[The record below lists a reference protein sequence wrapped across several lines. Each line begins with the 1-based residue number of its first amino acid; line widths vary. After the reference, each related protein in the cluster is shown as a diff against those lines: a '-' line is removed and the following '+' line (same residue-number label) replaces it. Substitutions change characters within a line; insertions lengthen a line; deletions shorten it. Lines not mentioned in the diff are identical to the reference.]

1 MKDINP
7 LEYLEAVGHLPDVEI
22 DVAPVAICLAAVGT
36 GQYKG
41 RNFERYFHHLK
52 RITEETAQRYEDL
65 LAAGGQD
72 DPETQLAA
80 LKHILADKYG
90 YSGDE
95 DNYNDLRNADLI
107 AVIDRARGLPIAL
120 SLLYLHAGQAQGWDI
135 KGISFPGHF
144 LVRLER
150 AGRRIIFDPFQ
161 GAVPVE
167 APQLRALLKNALGP
181 NAELSSDYFE
191 AATNREILTRL
202 QNNIK
207 LRQIEASDYTGA
219 LETIKAMRLV
229 APQEFRLLLDAG
241 VLYSKTGQMEQAE
254 DALMRYIDEVKNPQ
268 FKQDA
273 LLLLEQ
279 VRREM
284 Q

>member
-1 MKDINP
+1 M
-7 LEYLEAVGHLPDVEI
+7 
-22 DVAPVAICLAAVGT
+22 
-36 GQYKG
+36 
-41 RNFERYFHHLK
+41 
-52 RITEETAQRYEDL
+52 
-65 LAAGGQD
+65 
-72 DPETQLAA
+72 AA

-107 AVIDRARGLPIAL
+107 AVIDRARGMPIAL
-120 SLLYLHAGQAQGWDI
+120 SLLYLHAGQVQGWDI

-161 GAVPVE
+161 GAAPVE
-167 APQLRALLKNALGP
+167 APQLRALLKNVLGP

-191 AATNREILTRL
+191 AANNRDILIRL

-241 VLYSKTGQMEQAE
+241 VLYSKTGQMKEAE
-254 DALMRYIDEVKNPQ
+254 EALIRYIEEVKNPQ

-273 LLLLEQ
+273 MLLLEQ

-284 Q
+284 H

>member
-1 MKDINP
+1 MKDVSP
-7 LEYLEAVGHLPDVEI
+7 LEYLEAVGHLSDEEI

-41 RNFERYFHHLK
+41 RNFQRYFHHLK
-52 RITEETAQRYEDL
+52 AISEEVGQRYKSL
-65 LAAGGQD
+65 VKAGGED
-72 DPETQLAA
+72 APETQLAA

-90 YSGDE
+90 YCGDE

-107 AVIDRARGLPIAL
+107 AVIDRARGMPITL

-161 GAVPVE
+161 GAAPVE
-167 APQLRALLKNALGP
+167 APQLRALLKNVMGS
-181 NAELSSDYFE
+181 NAELSADYFE
-191 AATNREILTRL
+191 AASNREILTRL

-207 LRQIEASDYTGA
+207 LRQIEASDYAGA

-241 VLYSKTGQMEQAE
+241 VLYSKTGQMKEAE
-254 DALMRYIDEVKNPQ
+254 AALLRYIDEVNNPQ

-273 LLLLEQ
+273 MLLLEQ
-279 VRREM
+279 VRRDI

>member
-1 MKDINP
+1 MKDVNP
-7 LEYLEAVGHLPDVEI
+7 LEYLEAVGHLPDEEI
-22 DVAPVAICLAAVGT
+22 DVAPVAICLAAAGT

-52 RITEETAQRYEDL
+52 RISEETAQRYKDL
-65 LAAGGQD
+65 LEAGGQD
-72 DPETQLAA
+72 GPETQLAA

-95 DNYNDLRNADLI
+95 DHYNDLRNADLI
-107 AVIDRARGLPIAL
+107 AVIDRARGMPIAL

-135 KGISFPGHF
+135 RGISFPGHF
-144 LVRLER
+144 LVRLEC

-161 GAVPVE
+161 GAAIVE

-191 AATNREILTRL
+191 PASNREILTRL

-207 LRQIEASDYTGA
+207 LRQIEAADYTGA

-241 VLYSKTGQMEQAE
+241 VLYSKTGQMEEAE
-254 DALMRYIDEVKNPQ
+254 AALVRYIEEVKNPQ
-268 FKQDA
+268 FRHDA
-273 LLLLEQ
+273 MLLLEQ
-279 VRREM
+279 VRRDM
-284 Q
+284 

>member
-7 LEYLEAVGHLPDVEI
+7 LEYLEAVGHLPDEEI

-52 RITEETAQRYEDL
+52 RITEETTQRYEDL

-107 AVIDRARGLPIAL
+107 AVIDRARGMPIAL

-191 AATNREILTRL
+191 AAANREILTRL

-254 DALMRYIDEVKNPQ
+254 EALMRYIDEVKNPQ

-273 LLLLEQ
+273 MLLLEQ
-279 VRREM
+279 VRSEM
-284 Q
+284 

>member
-1 MKDINP
+1 MKDVNP
-7 LEYLEAVGHLPDVEI
+7 LEYLEAVGHLPDEEI

-52 RITEETAQRYEDL
+52 RITEETAQRYKDL

-80 LKHILADKYG
+80 LKHILADKHG

-95 DNYNDLRNADLI
+95 DRYDDLRNADLI
-107 AVIDRARGLPIAL
+107 AVIDRARGMPIAL

-219 LETIKAMRLV
+219 LETIKAMRLI

-254 DALMRYIDEVKNPQ
+254 EALMRYIDEVKNPQ

-273 LLLLEQ
+273 MLLLEQ
-279 VRREM
+279 VRSEM
-284 Q
+284 S

>member
-7 LEYLEAVGHLPDVEI
+7 LEYLEAVGHLPDEEI

-52 RITEETAQRYEDL
+52 RISEETAQRYADL
-65 LAAGGQD
+65 LEAGGED
-72 DPETQLAA
+72 APETQLAA
-80 LKHILADKYG
+80 LKHILADKHG
-90 YSGDE
+90 YRGDE
-95 DNYNDLRNADLI
+95 DRYDDLRNADLI
-107 AVIDRARGLPIAL
+107 AVIDRARGMPIAL

-207 LRQIEASDYTGA
+207 LRQIEASDYKGA

-254 DALMRYIDEVKNPQ
+254 ESLMRYVDEVKNPQ

>member
-1 MKDINP
+1 M
-7 LEYLEAVGHLPDVEI
+7 
-22 DVAPVAICLAAVGT
+22 
-36 GQYKG
+36 
-41 RNFERYFHHLK
+41 
-52 RITEETAQRYEDL
+52 
-65 LAAGGQD
+65 
-72 DPETQLAA
+72 
-80 LKHILADKYG
+80 
-90 YSGDE
+90 
-95 DNYNDLRNADLI
+95 
-107 AVIDRARGLPIAL
+107 
-120 SLLYLHAGQAQGWDI
+120 
-135 KGISFPGHF
+135 
-144 LVRLER
+144 RLER

-161 GAVPVE
+161 GAAIVE

-254 DALMRYIDEVKNPQ
+254 EALLRYIDEVKNPQ

-284 Q
+284 H